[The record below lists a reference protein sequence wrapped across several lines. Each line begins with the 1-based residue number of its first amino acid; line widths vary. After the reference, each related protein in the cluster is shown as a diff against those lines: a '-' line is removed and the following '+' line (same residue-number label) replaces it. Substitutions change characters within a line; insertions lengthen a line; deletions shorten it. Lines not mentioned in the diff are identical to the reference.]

1 MFLQTSNMLEVS
13 LMIRL
18 GLGPKTTW
26 FVFSYR
32 VILFWP
38 TRLFRHKHGRKLFQH
53 IIKNIEWFHSDK
65 HHQWSSQRSLPAFT
79 LPAFTSFD
87 PTFKMH
93 LILPSFILTLK
104 KITLSVALN
113 STQITYN
120 KPPLSNSW
128 ERGRQ
133 LIILN
138 LIMFN
143 MSVSGHV
150 FKPCSNPLVTFNL
163 FYSLNVAWVLSS
175 AGLRCLRWLTGHL
188 GKTPIKKTSPRRSS
202 APLLL
207 PALSILIIPFFGWLA
222 IVSLSNRSVI
232 W

>member
-13 LMIRL
+13 FMIRL
-18 GLGPKTTW
+18 GLGTKTTW
-26 FVFSYR
+26 LVFSYR
-32 VILFWP
+32 VSLFWL
-38 TRLFRHKHGRKLFQH
+38 TCSFATNTAGKCS
-53 IIKNIEWFHSDK
+53 NISPK
-65 HHQWSSQRSLPAFT
+65 ISSG
-79 LPAFTSFD
+79 
-87 PTFKMH
+87 
-93 LILPSFILTLK
+93 
-104 KITLSVALN
+104 
-113 STQITYN
+113 STQINTTQLSHCQPS
-120 KPPLSNSW
+120 PPSTQLLKRKSPSVLLWILPTLPTTSLSNSW

-150 FKPCSNPLVTFNL
+150 SKPCSNPLVTFNL

-188 GKTPIKKTSPRRSS
+188 RKTPIKKTSPRRSS